1 MQRHEKVGVK
11 EKSERI
17 SCCKILCCFCIL
29 AILGGGAYVIFT
41 VLDFGSADKTP
52 RDPTNII
59 STAPNMPDPTT
70 ETSGN

>member
-1 MQRHEKVGVK
+1 
-11 EKSERI
+11 
-17 SCCKILCCFCIL
+17 LCCFCIL

-41 VLDFGSADKTP
+41 VLDFGSDDKTP